1 MAGQMRQQIRKVFA
15 SNHLLL
21 SRYLH
26 IVHSI
31 FIYSSLW
38 FSFLF
43 FKENKKN
50 KKFFHLFSILS
61 HELSC
66 YLSSLTGSNHSL
78 IIKWNVNTENEWLAT
93 WTRELELLSSSTTG
107 MSNWRPAGHMRPL
120 SSFCAARIGIF
131 IMLQFN
137 PFAHFNYNCLI
148 FYNKHE
154 FRYL

>member
-1 MAGQMRQQIRKVFA
+1 MAGQMRQKIRKVFA

-78 IIKWNVNTENEWLAT
+78 IIKWNVNTENDWQLEQENWNCFLHLQQCFSTFFKLRNLSNFFYDLA
-93 WTRELELLSSSTTG
+93 EPKL
-107 MSNWRPAGHMRPL
+107 
-120 SSFCAARIGIF
+120 
-131 IMLQFN
+131 
-137 PFAHFNYNCLI
+137 Y
-148 FYNKHE
+148 K
-154 FRYL
+154 